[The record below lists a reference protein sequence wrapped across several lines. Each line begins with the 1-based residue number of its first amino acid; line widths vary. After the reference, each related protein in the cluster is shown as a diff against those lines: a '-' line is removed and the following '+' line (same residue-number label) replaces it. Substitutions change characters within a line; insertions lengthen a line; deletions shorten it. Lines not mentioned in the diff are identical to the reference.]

1 MEENQDTDGP
11 VEGQGVVYNVA
22 DNERVPDSG
31 AEEEDDDAVPFA
43 ASSARPLLPTWY
55 RRLMSAFRADLV
67 ACRHVDLFFHC
78 SDGVS
83 VSAHLVVVALAC
95 PALGELAIDTQR

>member
-1 MEENQDTDGP
+1 MEGNQDTDGP

-31 AEEEDDDAVPFA
+31 AEEEDDDA
-43 ASSARPLLPTWY
+43 ASSKPLLPTWY